1 MTNQTD
7 PTFSAIPKLEVG
19 TPGFDDIAQGGIP
32 LGRTT
37 LVTGSTGTAKT
48 VFGCQF
54 LAAGI
59 RRYNQKGVFV
69 TFEESP
75 TDIRTNMRGF
85 RWDIAGWE
93 EQGNWAFVD
102 VSQQTEE
109 TIVAGPFD
117 LDALLAR
124 IRHAIEQV
132 GAQRV
137 VLDSISAVFARFNN
151 NAIIRTELYRIASAL
166 KQMNVTTVM
175 TAERDQEYGPV
186 ARYNIEEFVADN
198 VIILRN
204 ILHGERR
211 RRTMEILKF
220 RGAMH
225 HKGEYPFAIIPN
237 QGIEVIPLAT
247 LRLGQASN
255 NLRVTSGNAQIDE
268 MCNGGFFRDSVVM
281 VSGATGAGKTLLAT
295 TFMAGGAITGERS
308 LMFAFEESPQQI
320 FRNAAGWGINFE
332 EMERTGQV
340 RLYSEYPETAGL
352 EDHLIRMKAI
362 MDEYQPQRIVV
373 DSISALRRI
382 SSPTGFREFV
392 IALTSYIKHQEI
404 AGLFTTTA
412 TGLGGTDVI
421 TEAHI
426 STITDSIILLR
437 YIELKGAVMRGI
449 TILKMRGSV
458 HDQRI
463 REFTIGSNG
472 IHVGEPL
479 DSISG
484 VLTGKPVLQDRE

>member
-1 MTNQTD
+1 MTSIHSEPN
-7 PTFSAIPKLEVG
+7 SVAKLEVG
-19 TPGFDDIAQGGIP
+19 IPGFDDIAQGGLP
-32 LGRTT
+32 EGRTT
-37 LVTGSTGTAKT
+37 LITGSTGTAKT
-48 VFGCQF
+48 VFASQY
-54 LAAGI
+54 LATGI
-59 RRYNQKGVFV
+59 LEYDQCGVFV
-69 TFEESP
+69 TFEEAP
-75 TDIRTNMRGF
+75 QDVRTNMSTFG
-85 RWDIAGWE
+85 WDIAGWE
-93 EQGNWAFVD
+93 DDGRWLFVD
-102 VSQQTEE
+102 VSRQTEE

-117 LDALLAR
+117 LDALMAR
-124 IRHAIEQV
+124 IQHAIDRV
-132 GAQRV
+132 GAKRV

-151 NAIIRTELYRIASAL
+151 NAIIRIELYRIASAL
-166 KQMNVTTVM
+166 KQMGVTTIM
-175 TAERDQEYGPV
+175 TAERDAEYGPV

-204 ILHGERR
+204 ILQGERR

-220 RGAMH
+220 RGAYH

-237 QGIEVIPLAT
+237 RGIEVIPLSS
-247 LRLGQASN
+247 LRLRQASN
-255 NLRVTSGNAQIDE
+255 NVRITSGNAQLDD

-295 TFMAGGAITGERS
+295 TFMAGGAVAGERC

-320 FRNAAGWGINFE
+320 FRNAAGWGIDFE
-332 EMERTGQV
+332 AMEATDQV

-362 MDEYQPQRIVV
+362 IEEYQPQRIVV

-382 SSPTGFREFV
+382 SSLTSFREFI

-412 TGLGGTDVI
+412 NNLVGSDII

-437 YIELKGAVMRGI
+437 YIEFKGSVMRGI
-449 TILKMRGSV
+449 TVLKMRGSV

-463 REFTIGSNG
+463 REFTIGSEG
-472 IHVGEPL
+472 IHIGKPL
-479 DSISG
+479 SQISG
-484 VLTGKPVLQDRE
+484 ILAGNPMYEGS

>member
-1 MTNQTD
+1 MTNISDNT
-7 PTFSAIPKLEVG
+7 AITKLEVG
-19 TPGFDDIAQGGIP
+19 IPGFDDIARGGIP
-32 LGRTT
+32 EGRTT

-54 LAAGI
+54 LGSGI
-59 RRYNQKGVFV
+59 EDYGQNGVFV
-69 TFEESP
+69 TFEENP
-75 TDIRTNMRGF
+75 NDIRINMLSFG
-85 RWDIAGWE
+85 WQIADWE
-93 EQGNWAFVD
+93 ASGNWAFVD
-102 VSQQTEE
+102 VSQQAEE

-124 IRHAIEQV
+124 IRHAIETV
-132 GAQRV
+132 GATRV

-151 NAIIRTELYRIASAL
+151 NAIIRVELYRIASAL
-166 KQMNVTTVM
+166 KQIGVTTIM
-175 TAERDQEYGPV
+175 SAERDQEYGPV

-211 RRTMEILKF
+211 RRTLEILKF
-220 RGAMH
+220 RGAIH
-225 HKGEYPFAIIPN
+225 HKGEYPFTIIPDE
-237 QGIEVIPLAT
+237 GIEVIPLASLQ
-247 LRLGQASN
+247 LRQDSN
-255 NLRVTSGNAQIDE
+255 NLRVTSGSQELDD

-295 TFMAGGAITGERS
+295 TFMAGGAAVGERS

-320 FRNAAGWGINFE
+320 FRNAAGWGIDIE
-332 EMERTGQV
+332 SLASGELVQIH
-340 RLYSEYPETAGL
+340 SEYPETAGL
-352 EDHLIRMKAI
+352 EDHLIRMKSVI
-362 MDEYQPQRIVV
+362 EEYQPKRIVV

-382 SSPTGFREFV
+382 SSATGFREFI
-392 IALTSYIKHQEI
+392 IALTSFIKHEEI

-412 TGLGGTDVI
+412 TNLTGSDII

-437 YIELKGAVMRGI
+437 YIEFQGTIMRGI
-449 TILKMRGSV
+449 TILKMRGSL

-463 REFTIGSNG
+463 REFTIDSEG
-472 IHVGEPL
+472 IHVGRPL
-479 DSISG
+479 DNIG
-484 VLTGKPVLQDRE
+484 GILAGNPRLNNDDL

>member
-1 MTNQTD
+1 MTDYYDAANA
-7 PTFSAIPKLEVG
+7 SISKLEVG
-19 TPGFDDIAQGGIP
+19 VPGFDDIAQGGIP

-59 RRYNQKGVFV
+59 NEYDENGVFV

-75 TDIRTNMRGF
+75 PDISTNMLGF
-85 RWDIAGWE
+85 GWQIE
-93 EQGNWAFVD
+93 DWEAAGNWAFVD
-102 VSQQTEE
+102 VSRQAEE

-132 GAQRV
+132 NAKRV

-151 NAIIRTELYRIASAL
+151 NAIIRAELYRIATAL
-166 KQMNVTTVM
+166 KQMNVTAVM
-175 TAERDQEYGPV
+175 SAERDQEYGPV

-204 ILHGERR
+204 FLQGERR
-211 RRTMEILKF
+211 RRTVEILKF
-220 RGAMH
+220 RGAPH

-237 QGIEVIPLAT
+237 LGIEVIPLAT
-247 LRLGQASN
+247 LRLRQASN
-255 NLRVTSGNAQIDE
+255 NLRVTSGSEQLDA
-268 MCNGGFFRDSVVM
+268 MCNGGFFRDSVIM

-295 TFMAGGAITGERS
+295 TFMAGGAATGERS
-308 LMFAFEESPQQI
+308 LMFAFEESPRQI
-320 FRNAAGWGINFE
+320 FRNAAGWGIDFE
-332 EMERTGQV
+332 EMERSGKV

-362 MDEYQPQRIVV
+362 IEEYQPKRIVV
-373 DSISALRRI
+373 DSISALQRI
-382 SSPTGFREFV
+382 SSVTGFREFI
-392 IALTSYIKHQEI
+392 IALTSFIKHQEI
-404 AGLFTTTA
+404 AGLFTTTSQNL
-412 TGLGGTDVI
+412 LGSDIV

-437 YIELKGAVMRGI
+437 YIEFKASVMRGI
-449 TILKMRGSV
+449 TILKMRGSE

-463 REFTIGSNG
+463 REFTIDSQG
-472 IHVGEPL
+472 IHIGEPL
-479 DSISG
+479 DSIRG
-484 VLTGKPVLQDRE
+484 ILIGKPIAEDED

>member
-1 MTNQTD
+1 MTNASNNT
-7 PTFSAIPKLEVG
+7 AITKLEVG
-19 TPGFDDIAQGGIP
+19 IPGFDDIALGGLP
-32 LGRTT
+32 EGRTT

-54 LAAGI
+54 LGTGI
-59 RRYNQKGVFV
+59 EQYGQNGVFV
-69 TFEESP
+69 TFEENP
-75 TDIRTNMRGF
+75 NDIRINMLSF
-85 RWDIAGWE
+85 GWQIE
-93 EQGNWAFVD
+93 EWEANGNWAFVD
-102 VSQQTEE
+102 VSHQAEE

-124 IRHAIEQV
+124 IRHAIETV
-132 GAQRV
+132 GATRV

-151 NAIIRTELYRIASAL
+151 NAIIRVELYRIASAL
-166 KQMNVTTVM
+166 KQIGVTTVM
-175 TAERDQEYGPV
+175 SAERDQEYGPV

-225 HKGEYPFAIIPN
+225 HKGEYPFAIIPD
-237 QGIEVIPLAT
+237 QGIEVIPLASLQ
-247 LRLGQASN
+247 LRQESN
-255 NLRVTSGNAQIDE
+255 NLRVTSGSESLDE

-295 TFMAGGAITGERS
+295 TFMAGGAAAGERS

-320 FRNAAGWGINFE
+320 FRNAAGWGIDIE
-332 EMERTGQV
+332 SLAQGELVQIH
-340 RLYSEYPETAGL
+340 SEYPETAGL
-352 EDHLIRMKAI
+352 EDHLIRMKSVI
-362 MDEYQPQRIVV
+362 EEYQPKRIVV

-382 SSPTGFREFV
+382 SSPTGFREFI
-392 IALTSYIKHQEI
+392 IALTSFIKHEEI

-412 TGLGGTDVI
+412 TNLTGSDII

-437 YIELKGAVMRGI
+437 YIEFQGTIMRGI
-449 TILKMRGSV
+449 TVLKMRGSL

-463 REFTIGSNG
+463 REFTIDDKG
-472 IHVGEPL
+472 IHIGKPL
-479 DSISG
+479 DNIG
-484 VLTGKPVLQDRE
+484 GILAGQPRINNDG